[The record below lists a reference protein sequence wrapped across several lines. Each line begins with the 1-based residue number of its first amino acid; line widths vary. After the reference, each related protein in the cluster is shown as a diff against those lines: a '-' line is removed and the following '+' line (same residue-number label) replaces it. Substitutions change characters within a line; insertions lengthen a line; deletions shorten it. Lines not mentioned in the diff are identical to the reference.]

1 MPLAASADVSIKDAT
16 FKTYLRYTNAMIRID
31 KIESVRHIDGN
42 PILGDFDPGDDTGY
56 LIVSLSVQNPGT
68 AEIFM
73 PNFGTVLF
81 LEDQSKIEGDFRGP
95 YVGAKTV
102 EAPGRIAP
110 KESLRVRYV
119 VPGWT
124 GTPITKIVLNSND
137 TAPQLRF
144 EIHPGDITPIAEVP
158 RPSPSPVAD
167 ARGQSDRW
175 PLALSGLVC

>member
-1 MPLAASADVSIKDAT
+1 MRRFAALLTILSLAPLAAGADVSIKDAA

-81 LEDQSKIEGDFRGP
+81 LEDQSKIAGDFRGP

-102 EAPGRIAP
+102 EAPGRIAQ
-110 KESLRVRYV
+110 KESLAPRAVRRNGV
-119 VPGWT
+119 
-124 GTPITKIVLNSND
+124 D
-137 TAPQLRF
+137 R
-144 EIHPGDITPIAEVP
+144 D
-158 RPSPSPVAD
+158 AD
-167 ARGQSDRW
+167 NQDRARSER
-175 PLALSGLVC
+175 